1 MYCIEGEIDVRER
14 PEKYVGSF
22 GFYHVEAA
30 TIEMPFS
37 GTYSHHDVIAH
48 TGDEDFVVS
57 EHERLVE
64 EGDVGV
70 ASRVEYIAS
79 EEEAEKYIKEATLPF
94 AIVKR
99 SLEKV
104 KAEFDTIL
112 PDHLDVLG
120 GTAQLWE
127 EKRRPTSRFYRKAKG
142 VLLDEV
148 VLEPGRGWLLI
159 DQELEGERTVKGI
172 ITPFAYK
179 AEIVTE
185 IERKQSRPGYTS
197 THNEKNTQ
205 KVSGKAINIR
215 IGRPHRTTD
224 SRES

>member
-1 MYCIEGEIDVRER
+1 MYCVEGEIDVREK
-14 PEKYVGSF
+14 PDKYIGSF

-30 TIEMPFS
+30 TIEMPYS
-37 GTYSHHDVIAH
+37 GTFSHHDVIAR

-70 ASRVEYIAS
+70 ASRIEYIAS
-79 EEEAEKYIKEATLPF
+79 EEEAEKYLKEATLPF

-99 SLEKV
+99 SLEKLN
-104 KAEFDTIL
+104 AEFDTFL
-112 PDHLDVLG
+112 PDHLDVLSG
-120 GTAQLWE
+120 NAQLWK
-127 EKRRPTSRFYRKAKG
+127 EKRRPTSRFYNKAKG

-148 VLEPGRGWLLI
+148 VFEPGHGWLLV

-185 IERKQSRPGYTS
+185 IERRQAGFNFVRESS
-197 THNEKNTQ
+197 EKNTR
-205 KVSGKAINIR
+205 KVSGKTINIR
-215 IGRPHRTTD
+215 LGRRDATKNAG
-224 SRES
+224 